1 MVSLNQFRHINS
13 NSENYNKMFALKL
26 LLIFFHLGAT
36 DILFEP
42 ANMIDIEVDTLN
54 DHECMGHL
62 ISILRHMS
70 EKEMYPIPRTE
81 EERRHAKL
89 PGWMQSLKSKLMDPR
104 TENNIKLFLLR
115 LILNCNEIFEPFA
128 RYFLVDIL
136 SVITTENLWPADSI
150 LNYFFIDVAV
160 MLLSW
165 SETTHVLPNQSL
177 MEKCFASNLF
187 EKMIKWLDHP
197 RREITNYLLDVI
209 RIMVEL
215 WGSFI
220 VVEYSLVH
228 KLFSRSS
235 ITQESTLIQ
244 SER

>member
-1 MVSLNQFRHINS
+1 
-13 NSENYNKMFALKL
+13 MFALKL
-26 LLIFFHLGAT
+26 LLIFFHLGASE
-36 DILFEP
+36 ILFEP

-70 EKEMYPIPRTE
+70 DKEMYPIPRTI
-81 EERRHAKL
+81 EERMHAKL
-89 PGWMQSLKSKLMDPR
+89 PGWMQSLKSKLMDPN
-104 TENNIKLFLLR
+104 TQNNIKLYILR

-136 SVITTENLWPADSI
+136 SVITTENLWPRDSL

-165 SETTHVLPNQSL
+165 SEATQVLPNQSL
-177 MEKCFASNLF
+177 MEKRLASNLF
-187 EKMIKWLDHP
+187 EQVIKWLDHP

-209 RIMVEL
+209 RVMVGL

-220 VVEYSLVH
+220 DVDYSRVH

>member
-1 MVSLNQFRHINS
+1 M
-13 NSENYNKMFALKL
+13 
-26 LLIFFHLGAT
+26 
-36 DILFEP
+36 FEP

-70 EKEMYPIPRTE
+70 DNEMYPIPRTKE
-81 EERRHAKL
+81 EERMHAKI
-89 PGWMQSLKSKLMDPR
+89 PGWMQSLKSKLMDPS
-104 TENNIKLFLLR
+104 THDNIKLFLLR

-128 RYFLVDIL
+128 RYFLVDVL
-136 SVITTENLWPADSI
+136 SIITTENLWANDSS

-165 SETTHVLPNQSL
+165 TEATQVLPNQGL
-177 MEKCFASNLF
+177 MEKRYASNLF
-187 EKMIKWLDHP
+187 EQMIKWLDHP

-209 RIMVEL
+209 RVMVGL

-220 VVEYSLVH
+220 DVDFSRVH